1 MITARWTTR
10 IDKPA
15 EQVFDY
21 VADLQ
26 NEPQW
31 NPDASNVV
39 QMSDGPV
46 GLGTE
51 WEEDFARV
59 GHYVT
64 RIARYER
71 PSALEFDARNP
82 RTDAYVSFRFAAA
95 GDAETDVSCEV
106 RLTMK
111 GFMRVVEPLMGSVI
125 RRQIETSRP
134 ETLRAALSA

>member
-1 MITARWTTR
+1 MITARWTTQIGR
-10 IDKPA
+10 PV
-15 EQVFDY
+15 EEVFDY
-21 VADLQ
+21 VSDLE

-46 GLGTE
+46 GPGTE
-51 WEEDFARV
+51 WEEDFARI

-64 RIARYER
+64 KIARYER
-71 PSALEFDARNP
+71 PSAVEFDARNP
-82 RTDAYVSFRFAAA
+82 RTDAYVAFRFAAA
-95 GDAETDVSCEV
+95 GDSATDVSCEV

-111 GFMRVVEPLMGSVI
+111 GVMRVLEPLMAPMI
-125 RRQIETSRP
+125 RRQIETARP